1 MSGEQFFKAKS
12 QRVSNNEYLK
22 TEGVI
27 SFGLIVNM

>member
-1 MSGEQFFKAKS
+1 MSGEQFLKARS
-12 QRVSNNEYLK
+12 QRVSHNEYLE